1 MKLLLPAALCLLAM
15 LAAARAGDT
24 TRSAQEELRR
34 RNVYFGDINGRETPE
49 LTAAVQRY
57 QKRKGFGPSGE
68 LDRDTLR
75 SLGLLPRQPG
85 EKPPDALRFPDEP
98 VLRSDR
104 AVDVADEARQ
114 IAAETGVAP
123 ESIAPEEIAEE
134 IAEERKSG
142 SAPERR
148 RNSSR
153 DRAPKP
159 PKATGS
165 QPPIDFPAQQVQPRE
180 MAAFVSRYLDA
191 TSCNDLRREL
201 AFYGDRV
208 NYYNSGII
216 DRRIIERRIREYYL
230 QWPKRK
236 HRVVNLISYRRDLRR
251 GEIHL
256 VFRVRSSLKN
266 KLHRVEADTENHVV
280 INAATEDPRI
290 ISISERRVR
299 G

>member
-1 MKLLLPAALCLLAM
+1 MKPLLPAALFLFAM

-85 EKPPDALRFPDEP
+85 EQPPTALQFPDEP

-123 ESIAPEEIAEE
+123 ESIAPEEIE
-134 IAEERKSG
+134 EERKSG
-142 SAPERR
+142 TTPERAR
-148 RNSSR
+148 AASR
-153 DRAPKP
+153 GRAPKSP
-159 PKATGS
+159 QAAGS
-165 QPPIDFPAQQVQPRE
+165 EPPINFPAQRVQPRE
-180 MAAFVSRYLDA
+180 MAKFVSRYLDA
-191 TSCNDLRREL
+191 TSRNDLRREL

-208 NYYNSGII
+208 NYYNAGSI
-216 DRRIIERRIREYYL
+216 DRRIIERRIRDYYL

-236 HRVVNLISYRRDLRR
+236 HRVVNLISYRRDFRR

-290 ISISERRVR
+290 ISISEHRVR